1 MCCSFSESPGK
12 ASKNR
17 TRNLIQGIAS
27 IVQIVFNWFNA
38 SCSFWI
44 CWIFEQNKK
53 QNRFQVVDSLLA
65 EDSTDFDSLQQTM
78 SQKFKDIKERDKP
91 ASQQPSFEKPSDL
104 GRYQLLKNAVEEG
117 NFDIAGPL
125 GQRFN
130 REHKSGEPK
139 ATYTKNKTHESKLKF
154 RMLWA
159 NTQLEDLQKKMTKTT
174 SWSEIHSN
182 IGTYVPLAILIEHQ
196 GFAVD
201 PVGAR
206 RRGLTYAF
214 KCMHMGGAWTKVS
227 SMTNELEYLEVRE
240 ETREVHA
247 KKWAEFLEN
256 DQTGKDKKQ
265 TASAS
270 SSGKASSSSLASS
283 IEKNKGKANTV
294 DKGKQE
300 DEEGQPA
307 SGDKPVASLKRK
319 LSGVAGEAAKPGDTL
334 VATQAGGTPEAKK
347 KRTKLAEEMSKAS
360 KVKSKLQNALVSAD
374 MITDAIK
381 SDKQGWGWADNT
393 ENKGKLQAHHEKVKQ
408 SMVGDLNTFWL
419 LSSKALLKK
428 FGEEKLIVVA
438 QQFQELEGPCDLL
451 GDIEARLMR
460 QHAALKTD

>member
-1 MCCSFSESPGK
+1 
-12 ASKNR
+12 
-17 TRNLIQGIAS
+17 
-27 IVQIVFNWFNA
+27 
-38 SCSFWI
+38 
-44 CWIFEQNKK
+44 
-53 QNRFQVVDSLLA
+53 
-65 EDSTDFDSLQQTM
+65 
-78 SQKFKDIKERDKP
+78 
-91 ASQQPSFEKPSDL
+91 
-104 GRYQLLKNAVEEG
+104 
-117 NFDIAGPL
+117 
-125 GQRFN
+125 
-130 REHKSGEPK
+130 
-139 ATYTKNKTHESKLKF
+139 
-154 RMLWA
+154 
-159 NTQLEDLQKKMTKTT
+159 MTKTT

-240 ETREVHA
+240 ETKEVHA
-247 KKWAEFLEN
+247 KKWAEFLES
-256 DQTGKDKKQ
+256 DMGEKGKKA
-265 TASAS
+265 TASAGPASAS
-270 SSGKASSSSLASS
+270 SSN
-283 IEKNKGKANTV
+283 EKNTEEANKEGTGKKH
-294 DKGKQE
+294 DQQG
-300 DEEGQPA
+300 EGQA
-307 SGDKPVASLKRK
+307 ANATKAKTAALKRK
-319 LSGVAGEAAKPGDTL
+319 MSQVEADGATTEGQVVVAQGE
-334 VATQAGGTPEAKK
+334 TPDSKK
-347 KRTKLAEEMSKAS
+347 QKTKLSTEMAKAS
-360 KVKSKLQNALVSAD
+360 KIKSKLQSVLVSAD

-381 SDKQGWGWADNT
+381 SDKQGWSWADNT